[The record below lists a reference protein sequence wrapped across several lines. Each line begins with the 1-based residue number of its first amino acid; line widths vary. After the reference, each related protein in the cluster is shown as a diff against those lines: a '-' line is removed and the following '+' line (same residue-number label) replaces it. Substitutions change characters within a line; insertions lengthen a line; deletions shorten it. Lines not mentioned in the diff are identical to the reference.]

1 MLKTACRNSIVEL
14 ARLWYML
21 LWILEE
27 EKVKE
32 VEGERRESEK
42 SRMGYTLSKGHL
54 KRTLLYKGHF
64 FQSNANTFVYS
75 LNKGHF

>member
-27 EKVKE
+27 EKAG
-32 VEGERRESEK
+32 EGWVRDERVRNQEW
-42 SRMGYTLSKGHL
+42 G
-54 KRTLLYKGHF
+54 
-64 FQSNANTFVYS
+64 NTQ
-75 LNKGHF
+75 